1 MAENSDDDNDDDNDD
16 DDDDCDKECSDSEG
30 RTEGADAGITDS
42 PPASTAADREAKEKG
57 VETLPVH
64 FHPGHGRDEWV

>member
-1 MAENSDDDNDDDNDD
+1 MAENSDDDNDDDDD

-30 RTEGADAGITDS
+30 RTEGADAGVTDP
-42 PPASTAADREAKEKG
+42 PPASTAADLESKEKG

-64 FHPGHGRDEWV
+64 YHPGRGRAEWV